1 MNRHAETTKP
11 GAGLSDMHLG
21 RLLQERGYINEH
33 QLVDALRAQAASG
46 GRLGSILIK
55 RGCLSDAQLYA
66 ALRTQD
72 DLRRAGVVFDLAIVA
87 GSHAQGIDLALA
99 VSVPTA
105 GSQGGLPHHGIV
117 AHQHILVPHGWLPGA
132 VRGANLSGATGFVLT
147 AADGRMLD
155 YGVGIATGAN
165 EDVLALAY
173 GQVAQCQAGEEREDG
188 FEELTLRVSVSAD
201 SLRDGG
207 AGRFAGRLGLRFGLD
222 G

>member
-1 MNRHAETTKP
+1 
-11 GAGLSDMHLG
+11 MHLG
-21 RLLQERGYINEH
+21 RLLQERGYINEY

-72 DLRRAGVVFDLAIVA
+72 DLRRAGVVFDLALVA
-87 GSHAQGIDLALA
+87 GSQERGVNLALA
-99 VSVPTA
+99 VSVPAA

-117 AHQHILVPHGWLPGA
+117 AHQHILVPDGWLPCPVTA
-132 VRGANLSGATGFVLT
+132 RNVSGPDGFVLT
-147 AADGRMLD
+147 AEDGRMLG
-155 YGVGIATGAN
+155 YGVGIALRAN
-165 EDVLALAY
+165 DDALNLSHGDAAACL
-173 GQVAQCQAGEEREDG
+173 VGEPREDG
-188 FEELTLRVSVSAD
+188 FEELTLRVTVSAD

-207 AGRFAGRLGLRFGLD
+207 AGRFFGRLGLHFGQR

>member
-1 MNRHAETTKP
+1 MTRS
-11 GAGLSDMHLG
+11 GSSLSDMHLG

-46 GRLGSILIK
+46 GRLGTILIK

-72 DLRRAGVVFDLAIVA
+72 DLRRAGVVFDLALVA
-87 GSHAQGIDLALA
+87 GNPAHGADLALA
-99 VSVPTA
+99 VTVPHA

-117 AHQHILVPHGWLPGA
+117 AHQHVLVPGSWLPGMVSA
-132 VRGANLSGATGFVLT
+132 ENISGPDCFVLK

-155 YGVGIATGAN
+155 YVVGIELGTNDDA
-165 EDVLALAY
+165 LALGHNTPAP
-173 GQVAQCQAGEEREDG
+173 VQAGEPREDG
-188 FEELTLRVSVSAD
+188 FEELSLRVTVSAD

-207 AGRFAGRLGLRFGLD
+207 AGRFSGRLGLRFGSAA
-222 G
+222 